1 MAATN
6 VESFVNARDSLP
18 NVYTDITAR
27 EIDFVTRFGQSWK
40 ALQEILGISRPIERA
55 TGSVLKSYTASINLE
70 SGEVPAGAVIP
81 YSKATVVEKLF
92 GEVKLEK
99 YAKAATIEDVDKY
112 GEVVAIE
119 KTDDAFLTELQ
130 NNVTDSLYTF
140 IQDDTYAITDT
151 VSTWQMGVAMAIGL
165 VKNKFQIMRKNVT
178 DVVVIANILDAYAY
192 MGSAN
197 LTVQTAFGIN
207 YVQDFLG
214 AKVMILSSEIDRGK
228 VIGIPADNLIVYYI
242 NPETA
247 FAKLGLV
254 YRTDGETNLIGFHAQ
269 GNYSTAVGES
279 FALQG
284 MKFWCE
290 YADGVSIVTV
300 DANPLKGVTVESESA
315 GTTFPW
321 TDKTPSDF
329 QSDVA
334 VENGVITGNLAYIDG
349 GLSPAGPL
357 AGSGYFLALKWSNPD
372 ASATSL
378 KVGLVPSASGMA
390 PVECIDDPDRN
401 GVFKISDPTNQVLK
415 VITSNADHKT
425 TQIFRLTGL
434 VLEETGA

>member
-40 ALQEILGISRPIERA
+40 ALQEVLGISRPIERQ
-55 TGSVLKSYTASINLE
+55 TGTTLKSYTASIALK

-130 NNVTDSLYTF
+130 NNVTNSLYTF

-165 VKNKFQIMRKNVT
+165 VKNKFQTMRKNVT
-178 DVVVIANILDAYAY
+178 DVVVLANILDAYKY
-192 MGSAN
+192 MGDAALS
-197 LTVQTAFGIN
+197 VQTAFGIN

-214 AKVMILSSEIDRGK
+214 AKVLILSSDIESGK
-228 VIGIPADNLIVYYI
+228 IVGIPADNLIVYYI

-247 FAKLGLV
+247 FRKLGLV

-269 GNYSTAVGES
+269 GNYGTAVGES

-290 YADGVSIVTV
+290 YADGVSVVTV
-300 DANPLKGVTVESESA
+300 DANP
-315 GTTFPW
+315 
-321 TDKTPSDF
+321 
-329 QSDVA
+329 
-334 VENGVITGNLAYIDG
+334 
-349 GLSPAGPL
+349 
-357 AGSGYFLALKWSNPD
+357 
-372 ASATSL
+372 
-378 KVGLVPSASGMA
+378 
-390 PVECIDDPDRN
+390 
-401 GVFKISDPTNQVLK
+401 
-415 VITSNADHKT
+415 
-425 TQIFRLTGL
+425 
-434 VLEETGA
+434 

>member
-55 TGSVLKSYTASINLE
+55 TGTVLKSYIASIALE

-81 YSKATVVEKLF
+81 YSKTTVQEKLF

-99 YAKAATIEDVDKY
+99 YAKAVTIEDVDKY

-151 VSTWQMGVAMAIGL
+151 VSTWQMAVAMSIGL
-165 VKNKFQIMRKNVT
+165 VKNKFQTMRKSVT
-178 DVVVIANILDAYAY
+178 DVVVLANILDAYKY
-192 MGSAN
+192 MGDAALS
-197 LTVQTAFGIN
+197 VQTAFGIN
-207 YVQDFLG
+207 YVQNFLG
-214 AKVMILSSEIDRGK
+214 AKVMILSSDVEQGK

-269 GNYSTAVGES
+269 GNYGTAVGEN

-300 DANPLKGVTVESESA
+300 DKNP
-315 GTTFPW
+315 
-321 TDKTPSDF
+321 
-329 QSDVA
+329 
-334 VENGVITGNLAYIDG
+334 
-349 GLSPAGPL
+349 
-357 AGSGYFLALKWSNPD
+357 
-372 ASATSL
+372 
-378 KVGLVPSASGMA
+378 
-390 PVECIDDPDRN
+390 
-401 GVFKISDPTNQVLK
+401 
-415 VITSNADHKT
+415 
-425 TQIFRLTGL
+425 
-434 VLEETGA
+434 